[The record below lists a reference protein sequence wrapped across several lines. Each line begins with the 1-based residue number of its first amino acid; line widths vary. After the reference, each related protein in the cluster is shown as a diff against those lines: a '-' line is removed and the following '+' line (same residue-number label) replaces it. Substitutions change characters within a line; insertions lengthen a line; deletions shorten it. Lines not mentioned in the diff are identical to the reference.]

1 MMPNPFRHVLRLA
14 GADAY
19 ALTLR
24 TGGWIEKVQAT
35 GLGQGERF
43 EVGEN
48 GRRLDLLARPRRGQP
63 REVAF
68 ETRPLG
74 VPVWLE
80 GTRAGR
86 PLKKADVTLGDG
98 RTADA
103 VPFRLPEVDTDSEAE
118 HAPTGLFKPPTSDA
132 AGIHVWLVL
141 PPGRKLVELDRETR
155 ERLKALGYLP

>member
-1 MMPNPFRHVLRLA
+1 MA
-14 GADAY
+14 GGDVF

-24 TGGWIEKVQAT
+24 TGGWIGEVQAT

-43 EVGEN
+43 LVGEN
-48 GRRLDLLARPRRGQP
+48 GRRLDLSARPRPGQP
-63 REVAF
+63 REIAF

-80 GTRAGR
+80 GTRGGQ
-86 PLKKADVTLGDG
+86 PLRKTDVTLGDG

-118 HAPTGLFKPPTSDA
+118 QAPAGLFKPPAVDA
-132 AGIHVWLVL
+132 PGIHVWLVL
-141 PPGRKLVELDRETR
+141 PPGRKLVELDAGTR

>member
-1 MMPNPFRHVLRLA
+1 
-14 GADAY
+14 
-19 ALTLR
+19 
-24 TGGWIEKVQAT
+24 VQAT

-48 GRRLDLLARPRRGQP
+48 GRRLDLSARPRPGQP
-63 REVAF
+63 RELTF

-86 PLKKADVTLGDG
+86 PLRKADVTLGDG

-118 HAPTGLFKPPTSDA
+118 HAPAGLFKAPAGEA
-132 AGIHVWLVL
+132 AGIQVWLVL
-141 PPGRKLVELDRETR
+141 PPGRKLVELDAATR